1 MQDVEDLLRTLP
13 RSVTPGPAGPET
25 AAADVARGH
34 RALARRRRGRLA
46 GLAGGVAVV
55 AGVAVAFTVPTQP
68 GGSPRPAAAS
78 AGVTGTAHGLT
89 LVAYTGAQ
97 PEGFKVSTVPSGW
110 HVVASNDSSFVVA
123 PPGAATDPG
132 TDGGISFI
140 GRIAVML
147 QGDST
152 LDPSAKVTAVTVN
165 GQPGKLTLSKDS
177 NPQLSFWQLFY
188 PDAQGHRVQVQV
200 PESLGLSKAQ
210 IVSFAAGITVT
221 AAAQPGLG

>member
-1 MQDVEDLLRTLP
+1 MQDVEDMLRTLP

-34 RALARRRRGRLA
+34 RALVRRRRTRLA

-68 GGSPRPAAAS
+68 GSSPRPAAAS
-78 AGVTGTAHGLT
+78 TGTQSKIT

-110 HVVASNDSSFVVA
+110 HVVASNAGSFVVA
-123 PPGAATDPG
+123 PPGASTDPG

-152 LDPSAKVTAVTVN
+152 LDPAAKVTTVTVN
-165 GQPGKLTLSKDS
+165 GHQGQLTLSPDR
-177 NPQLSFWQLFY
+177 NPELSFVQLFY
-188 PDAQGHRVQVQV
+188 PDAQGHKVQVQV
-200 PESLGLSKAQ
+200 PQSLGLSNAQ

-221 AAAQPGLG
+221 SAAQAGQG